1 MQQINR
7 GQRVKL
13 GDIVR
18 GGNRFNIVVSAVGT
32 GLNLDF
38 ACFGLDAAGK
48 LSDDR
53 YMTFFNQP
61 VSPCSGV
68 AVTDGNLF
76 AFDLDRIPASID
88 RLVLTAAIDGAGA
101 MGKLS
106 NSSLTI
112 KEAGQD
118 VGRFEFTGSDFQD
131 ERALMLF
138 EMYRKDGIWR
148 VSATAQGFNG
158 GLDALV
164 RHFGGDVSD
173 SAAPASAV
181 QAPTVKP
188 SGPDLTKR
196 INLEKRIAQEAPQ
209 LVDLT
214 KKATIS
220 LEKVGLSTHRAKV
233 CLILDISISM
243 EWLYDAG
250 KVQAFAERIFA
261 LATRFDDDGDID
273 IFLFGIHVHKP
284 AGMTLANFTT
294 YIRNVLRQHPLEG
307 GTNYGRAFKAVRD
320 HYFPAGTPAGPAALP
335 VYAMFLTDGDTQ
347 DKDLARREIMAA
359 SHQGIFWQVMAIGRG
374 RPAGVKKA
382 KASTGSGWF
391 SRPTAS
397 APAAAVSE
405 FPFLDELDDMPGRF
419 IDNVD
424 FFCVSSPDQY
434 TDDELYDLL
443 MTEYP
448 EWLKQAKAKGLI
460 A

>member
-7 GQRVKL
+7 GQRIKL
-13 GDIVR
+13 GDMVR
-18 GGNRFNIVVSAVGT
+18 GGNRFNVVVAANGA
-32 GLNLDF
+32 GLSLDF

-68 AVTDGNLF
+68 AVTDGNMF

-101 MGKLS
+101 MGKLNS
-106 NSSLTI
+106 SSLTL
-112 KEAGQD
+112 KESGQD
-118 VGRFEFTGSDFQD
+118 VGRFDFTGSDFQD

-138 EMYRKDGIWR
+138 EIYRKDGIWR

-164 RHFGGDVSD
+164 RHFGGDVAES
-173 SAAPASAV
+173 STPAPAV

-209 LVDLT
+209 LVSLT

-243 EWLYDAG
+243 DWLYKAG
-250 KVQAFAERIFA
+250 KIQAFAERIFA

-284 AGMTLANFTT
+284 AGMTLANFTA
-294 YIRNVLRQHPLEG
+294 YIRDLLRQYSLEG

-320 HYFPAGTPAGPAALP
+320 HYFPAGTPSGPAQLP

-359 SHQGIFWQVMAIGRG
+359 SHQAIFWQVMAIGRG
-374 RPAGVKKA
+374 RPAGAKKA
-382 KASTGSGWF
+382 KASSGSGWF
-391 SRPTAS
+391 SRATA